1 MAVRTLGTLY
11 SAGRFCFSFC
21 KRGAKRLR
29 GKCYILPGAYPSEDL
44 SAEMLVSS
52 LRRRLGSVALVL
64 HRGCVVFWATEAA
77 ALTMMMMLFS
87 LSNEIALDGQEH
99 SHPGLQSR
107 KGRRFDCFVDVVDV
121 TCCRSIHVRH
131 SM

>member
-1 MAVRTLGTLY
+1 
-11 SAGRFCFSFC
+11 
-21 KRGAKRLR
+21 
-29 GKCYILPGAYPSEDL
+29 
-44 SAEMLVSS
+44 MLVSS

-99 SHPGLQSR
+99 SHPGLQPR